1 MSSKGSKSTS
11 LKERWRIIDN
21 LLDAVF
27 VVDRKSRLFYANE
40 SFRQLCEVPRRAV
53 SSHEVVTDYLTL
65 PEDCWNP
72 LKSEIF
78 NESEY
83 RRYREVDFKAPSGN
97 EGRAQVL
104 VDRVNDDELSA
115 EEDLYLFV
123 IRDVTVEARLH
134 AKYRSQIQSN
144 ENLIHELQRNL
155 LQTVFLRRMATDLPM
170 HAESTSLLLMIA
182 DRMRTDM
189 GFRDA
194 HFFRLP
200 ETKGGEM
207 MPLMSD
213 RRMGSRMREVARTV
227 ANSLDLSKGG
237 VARVLSE
244 KEGVSSVI
252 FEPFG
257 TYWLTVLTP
266 THEEP
271 ILLIAST
278 GLDSGEVN
286 YKSFLQTLAGQVN
299 TLLDSRSLYIAS
311 ITDPLT
317 NLFNRR
323 FFDAQLAIENNRALE
338 GGHPLSLMMIDVDHF
353 KQVNDVYGHQMGDTV
368 LRELGRLIKKRIR
381 NTDFG
386 ARVGGEEFALIL
398 PDTISSDAKVL
409 AESLR
414 KLASEMKFP
423 VEGSDKI
430 LQITISLGISASDL
444 VDRCTPAH
452 LYKLADE
459 ALYMAKTNGRNR
471 FMVCSDLKSRIA

>member
-1 MSSKGSKSTS
+1 MSPKGAKPTPS
-11 LKERWRIIDN
+11 KERWRVIDN

-27 VVDRKSRLFYANE
+27 VVDREFRLFYANE
-40 SFRQLCEVPRRAV
+40 SFRQLCEIPRRAI
-53 SSHEVVTDYLTL
+53 SSHEAVTSYLTL
-65 PEDCWNP
+65 PDECWNP
-72 LKSEIF
+72 LRADIF

-83 RRYREVDFKAPSGN
+83 RRYREVDFKVPSGT

-104 VDRVNDDELSA
+104 VDRVNDEELSA
-115 EEDLYLFV
+115 QDLYLFV

-134 AKYRSQIQSN
+134 TKYRAQIQSN
-144 ENLIHELQRNL
+144 ETLINELQRNL

-170 HAESTSLLLMIA
+170 HAESSNLLLMIA
-182 DRMRTDM
+182 NRLRTDM

-200 ETKGGEM
+200 ETRDGEIV
-207 MPLMSD
+207 PLMAD
-213 RRMGSRMREVARTV
+213 RRMGSRMREVARSV
-227 ANSLDLSKGG
+227 ASSLDLSKAGA
-237 VARVLSE
+237 VQSLSE
-244 KEGVSSVI
+244 KDGVASVI
-252 FEPFG
+252 FEPLG
-257 TYWLTVLTP
+257 TYWLAVLTP

-271 ILLIAST
+271 VLLIAST
-278 GLDSGEVN
+278 GLDAGEVN
-286 YKSFLQTLAGQVN
+286 YKSFLQTMASQVT
-299 TLLDSRSLYIAS
+299 TLLDSRSLYVAS

-323 FFDAQLAIENNRALE
+323 FFEAQLAVEANRAIE
-338 GGHPLSLMMIDVDHF
+338 CGAPLSLMMIDVDHF
-353 KQVNDVYGHQMGDTV
+353 KQVNDVHGHQMGDTV
-368 LRELGRLIKKRIR
+368 LRELGNLIKKRIR

-414 KLASEMKFP
+414 KLASELSFS
-423 VEGSDKI
+423 VEGADKP

-444 VDRCTPAH
+444 VAQCSPQR
-452 LYKLADE
+452 LYKQADE

-471 FMVCSDLKSRIA
+471 FMLCSDVKSRIA